1 MDLQKILEY
10 RNSRNRFCQRL
21 GIVLTEL
28 SPGYAKAVM
37 PVTEEPKSAFIMGTR
52 TLKKF
57 LT

>member
-28 SPGYAKAVM
+28 SPRAMQK
-37 PVTEEPKSAFIMGTR
+37 R
-52 TLKKF
+52 
-57 LT
+57 

>member
-28 SPGYAKAVM
+28 SPAMQK
-37 PVTEEPKSAFIMGTR
+37 R
-52 TLKKF
+52 
-57 LT
+57 